1 MLEELK
7 IDSEFEKVIP
17 PLTNDEY
24 HQLKENILDDEKDL
38 LDALAE
44 SNVNTDNS
52 KLEQES

>member
-7 IDSEFEKVIP
+7 IDPEFEKVTP

-24 HQLKENILDDEKDL
+24 HQLKENVLDDEKDL